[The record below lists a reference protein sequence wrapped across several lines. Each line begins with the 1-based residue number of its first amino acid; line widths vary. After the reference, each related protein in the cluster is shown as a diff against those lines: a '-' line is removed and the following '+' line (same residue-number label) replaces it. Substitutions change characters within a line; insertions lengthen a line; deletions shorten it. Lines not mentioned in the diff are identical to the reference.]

1 MNWIYDKTYN
11 CWVSVI
17 KAQQGTKLVPHKI
30 YYDKAQNFYFRQNS
44 DGTQTRVQLTRDNKF
59 SWKQPDG
66 KTVRTRSSYKIKPEW
81 PKATP
86 SSVRVSENLWQF
98 ENSSDEGL
106 KNGRY
111 FPHRTKNGNLDVANG
126 IDLGQNPQFLSEARN
141 GITRD
146 RANQVSSNVLSQEIQ
161 HIDRNLG
168 RYTNRVDTISP
179 QMKEGLLDMYWQVK
193 NGLYKYDN
201 LLQGIAEGNLPQIR
215 EESKVTFLNKQGKRQ
230 LDQRRWNARNEIY
243 FHY

>member
-98 ENSSDEGL
+98 ENPSDEGL
-106 KNGRY
+106 KKWKI
-111 FPHRTKNGNLDVANG
+111 FST
-126 IDLGQNPQFLSEARN
+126 QN
-141 GITRD
+141 
-146 RANQVSSNVLSQEIQ
+146 
-161 HIDRNLG
+161 
-168 RYTNRVDTISP
+168 
-179 QMKEGLLDMYWQVK
+179 KEW
-193 NGLYKYDN
+193 
-201 LLQGIAEGNLPQIR
+201 
-215 EESKVTFLNKQGKRQ
+215 ES
-230 LDQRRWNARNEIY
+230 
-243 FHY
+243 